1 MTGGLGREYEDGET
15 VVRQGEPGTS
25 MFVVQEGRCEV
36 VRQVGARQERIG
48 ELAVGDV
55 FGEMAIFEGETRSAT
70 VRAVGP
76 ARILTV
82 DRRAF
87 LRRVQ
92 EDPSLALDVLRALSQ
107 RVRRLGRE
115 VAELRGRSTPEGG
128 SGPSAGGRPAPG
140 GGR

>member
-1 MTGGLGREYEDGET
+1 MAEGLGHEYADGET
-15 VVRQGEPGTS
+15 VVRQGEVGTS

-36 VRQVGARQERIG
+36 FRTEGDHSERIAV
-48 ELAVGDV
+48 LDVGDV
-55 FGEMAIFEGETRSAT
+55 FGEMAIFDRETRSAT

-92 EDPSLALDVLRALSQ
+92 EDPSVALDILRSLSQ
-107 RVRRLGRE
+107 RVRRLAAD
-115 VAELRGRSTPEGG
+115 VATLRGRSAAHDEMEG
-128 SGPSAGGRPAPG
+128 
-140 GGR
+140 